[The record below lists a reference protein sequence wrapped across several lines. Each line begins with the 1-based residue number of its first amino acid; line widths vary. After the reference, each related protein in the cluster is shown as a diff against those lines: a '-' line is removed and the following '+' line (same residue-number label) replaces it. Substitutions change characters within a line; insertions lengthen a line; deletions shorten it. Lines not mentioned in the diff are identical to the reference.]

1 MKGKSLVV
9 SIMSVMIAAIASYSG
24 LVAPHIQ
31 AWLGI
36 VSFGLTILL
45 SSQIFASG
53 TFPKG
58 WTTVMWITNIS
69 GIVIQLMSAIGEKGL
84 IDPNICNYIIIGIN
98 ILLTG
103 FVKDYGSGN
112 SIVK

>member
-9 SIMSVMIAAIASYSG
+9 SILSVAVAAIASYSG
-24 LVAPHIQ
+24 LVAPHVQ

-36 VSFGLTILL
+36 LSFGITLLL
-45 SSQIFASG
+45 SSPILASG
-53 TFPKG
+53 TFPQG
-58 WTTVMWITNIS
+58 WTSVMWITNIA
-69 GIVIQLMSAIGEKGL
+69 GIIIQLMSAIGDKGL
-84 IDPNICNYIIIGIN
+84 IDPAIANYIIIGIN

-103 FVKDYGSGN
+103 FIKDYGSG